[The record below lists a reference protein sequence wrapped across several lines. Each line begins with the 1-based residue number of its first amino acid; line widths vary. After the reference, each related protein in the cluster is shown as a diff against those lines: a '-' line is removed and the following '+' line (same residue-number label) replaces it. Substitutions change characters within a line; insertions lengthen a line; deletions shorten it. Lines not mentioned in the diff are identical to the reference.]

1 MTDVLTKKQRSY
13 NMSRIRSKWTKPE
26 VAVHN
31 ALKAY
36 GIGHKMHPKIA
47 GSPDVIIQKYKTAIF
62 INGCFWHRC
71 PKHYRQPES
80 NVAFWRKKAED
91 NVRRDRRN
99 IAALRRSGW
108 KVITIWEHDLPRN
121 SMKAAAALLIKTR
134 VKPLLNK
141 RH

>member
-26 VAVHN
+26 VAVHD
-31 ALKAY
+31 ALKAHK
-36 GIGHKMHPKIA
+36 IGHKMHPDIA

-71 PKHYRQPES
+71 PKHYRQPKS

-91 NVRRDRRN
+91 NARRDRRN

-108 KVITIWEHDLPRN
+108 KVIVIWEHGLPR
-121 SMKAAAALLIKTR
+121 SDMAAGAEKAVRR
-134 VKPLLNK
+134 VLDTTK
-141 RH
+141 RINR